1 MNRAEILHRIIDLER
16 QARELEIDNQ
26 YADGLAYSQGK
37 AKIRE
42 KYDELAKLRAA
53 AKDLTHDQDHVQMP

>member
-1 MNRAEILHRIIDLER
+1 MNRAEILHRIIELER
-16 QARELEIDNQ
+16 QVRELEIDSQ
-26 YADGLAYSQGK
+26 YADGQAYYDDK
-37 AKIRE
+37 RKIRE